1 MSKIE
6 KALEICIEREQEIIR
21 LKDKMADAKHE
32 VLRLLESSGMTN
44 YTKQRIR
51 DELMDI
57 YKRLK

>member
-6 KALEICIEREQEIIR
+6 RALEICVEREQEIIQ

-32 VLRLLESSGMTN
+32 ILRLLESSGMVN